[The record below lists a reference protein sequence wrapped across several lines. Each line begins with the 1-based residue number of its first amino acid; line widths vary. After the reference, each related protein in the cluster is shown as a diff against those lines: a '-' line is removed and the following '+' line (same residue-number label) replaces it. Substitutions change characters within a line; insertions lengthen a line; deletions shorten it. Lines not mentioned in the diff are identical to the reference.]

1 MTIVRFKGVRPV
13 VVLTAAGELVVR
25 RRYFWGTGAGGRYPA
40 DQRVGIDASTIT
52 AGARELCALMGI
64 ASDFRTA
71 SANLKRVGG
80 LAVCPERLRQ
90 VVERE
95 AATVAAARNAGLVP
109 ASWSARSTELEKG
122 RLYTGVDGLLVRTIT
137 QAEKDQRRK
146 AHATR
151 RRQRGKSGT
160 GNLRPLPAARPGTDQ
175 AFKEVKFGL
184 FYDQPKDH
192 CHAVATAGDG
202 AELGRLLRL
211 HAAQVG
217 IDHANQRAAITDGAS
232 WIARQLRI
240 NLPMITTH
248 VLDFYHLAQHV
259 HAAAELCLGR
269 EPAAAEA
276 WAHARLGE
284 AKRGGAAPVL
294 DAIDALARTVR
305 RSKVKREALRQLR
318 GYIAERREMLNY
330 PRFRRR
336 GWDIGSGPTE
346 GGGKTLAW
354 RVRGPGMKW
363 DLDHAADMM
372 NLQAL
377 YESGQATQ
385 YWATQANKAGLN

>member
-1 MTIVRFKGVRPV
+1 MRFKGVRPV
-13 VVLTAAGELVVR
+13 VVLTAAGELVLR
-25 RRYFWGTGAGGRYPA
+25 RRYFWGKGAGGRYPSDA
-40 DQRVGIDASTIT
+40 RAGIDASTVT
-52 AGARELCALMGI
+52 AGARDLCTLMGV

-71 SANLKRVGG
+71 SANLRRVGG
-80 LAVCPERLRQ
+80 LCVCPERLRQ

-95 AATVAAARNAGLVP
+95 AAAVSAARDGGLVR
-109 ASWSARSTELEKG
+109 ASWSAASTRLEKG
-122 RLYTGVDGLLVRTIT
+122 RLYTGADGLLVRTVT
-137 QAEKDQRRK
+137 QAEKDRRRK

-151 RRQRGKSGT
+151 RRQRGKAAR
-160 GNLRPLPAARPGTDQ
+160 GNLRPLPEARPGTDQ

-184 FYDQPKDH
+184 FYDQPKEH

-217 IDHANQRAAITDGAS
+217 IDHAGQRVAITDGAA
-232 WIARQLRI
+232 WIARQLRV
-240 NLPMITTH
+240 NLPMIGAH

-259 HAAAELCLGR
+259 HAAADACLG
-269 EPAAAEA
+269 PGTAAAKA

-294 DAIDALARTVR
+294 NAIDALARTVR
-305 RSKVKREALRQLR
+305 RSQAKREALRQLR
-318 GYIAERREMLNY
+318 LYVAERTRMLDY

-372 NLQAL
+372 NLQAM
-377 YESGQATQ
+377 YESGQAAD
-385 YWATQANKAGLN
+385 YWATQANPAGLN